1 MEQVGNRRPVRPC
14 RERARG
20 VALHVLA
27 FALPVA
33 LLCAWAAAA
42 GVRPFGPTSMLTEDL
57 MYQYADFYEWYRR
70 VLAGQESLF
79 YTFSTSLGNNAWGL
93 WSYYLASPFN
103 LIALLFP
110 LERLGDAIFIISA
123 VKLGL
128 IGVSSTF
135 YLRRRF
141 SLPGGIALA
150 LALCFSSSLWIATQL
165 RNPMWMDAMILLPLV
180 ALAAWRCVTRGRWA
194 ALLAALVC
202 AIASC
207 WYTGY
212 MMVLFTVCVSLLEWF
227 VAPADGSGRL
237 AGTRAV
243 SLVCGVLCCALL
255 LSAWTLYPTVA
266 AQLGSWSPLRTVAL
280 LSVSAVVLLLG
291 LLLLDGRLPD
301 GVVRGLARAALVVV
315 GVGVLALGGYYA
327 VRLLGTGSLGEVA
340 ARVTPFRVE
349 NLVSSPFLGT
359 YQDKFSPQLYVGY
372 LPLVGSVALVAD
384 GRLARRLRVAALA
397 AISLAVLSVAFT
409 VLYVA
414 WCGFAVPHGFH
425 SRTAFLAVFAAM
437 WSCALYLS
445 RRPVAAPSRSAV
457 AGVLLIVA
465 LSVPCSLA
473 GPVHAGRLIV
483 VGAVLMALYLALLSS
498 RLRAPARVALSA
510 LVFAELAL
518 SGASVWPALYSYTQ
532 EQHESYVTAAR
543 GEMAALRELDGGF
556 YRVEKTYTRAADAA
570 LNEGLSQGFYR
581 LASYVS
587 GSNPAAIA
595 LLNSLGYSH
604 PGEFSTGYR
613 TPVLPS
619 DTLLGVRY
627 VFSRAPVNALSRVD
641 APFLAEGD
649 LLFENPD
656 ALSVG
661 YTASADVT
669 SFSPQGAGDPF
680 ACQNQLASALLG
692 HDVELYAPLA
702 SSVVADEA
710 GTRSWRVEVP
720 AGTLACSWLASA
732 SEVPYRYAVDDPTA
746 AWTADAAPGGVAWD
760 NTRFSH
766 AVRMLGDASDEPREV
781 VVTVQSAEGAAGTAT
796 GALPEDA
803 ACLFYGMDM
812 GVYRELVRELS
823 QEQLEVTEWS
833 GARLAGTF
841 AASGEKDGLVLTVPH
856 DAGWTIL
863 LDGEEVEGEPA
874 AGGALTFVRVP
885 GAGAHELEMSYVPPM
900 LRAGCAVTLVALAAL
915 TARAWHLRSPG
926 ERRDRGASAL
936 Q

>member
-1 MEQVGNRRPVRPC
+1 MEQERDRRLARPR
-14 RERARG
+14 RERARAA
-20 VALHVLA
+20 ALYALA

-70 VLAGQESLF
+70 VLSGRESLF

-103 LIALLFP
+103 LVALLFP

-123 VKLGL
+123 AKLGL
-128 IGVSSTF
+128 MGVSATL

-141 SLPGGIALA
+141 SLPGGASLA
-150 LALCFSSSLWIATQL
+150 LALCLSGSLWVATQL

-212 MMVLFTVCVSLLEWF
+212 MTVLFTVCVSMLEWF
-227 VAPADGSGRL
+227 VAPADGAERL
-237 AGTRAV
+237 RGTRVV

-266 AQLGSWSPLRTVAL
+266 AQLGSWSPFRTVAL
-280 LSVSAVVLLLG
+280 LSLSAVVLVLG

-301 GVVRGLARAALVVV
+301 GVVRGLGRAALVVA
-315 GVGVLALGGYYA
+315 GVGVVARGGYYA

-372 LPLVGSVALVAD
+372 LPLVGSIALLAD
-384 GRLARRLRVAALA
+384 GSLARRLRAGALA
-397 AISLAVLSVAFT
+397 AICLAVLSVVFT

-425 SRTAFLAVFAAM
+425 SRTAFLVVFATV
-437 WSCALYLS
+437 WTCALYLS
-445 RRPVAAPSRSAV
+445 RRSVAAPSRGAV
-457 AGVLLIVA
+457 AGVALLAA

-473 GPVHAGRLIV
+473 GPVHAGWLIV
-483 VGAVLMALYLALLSS
+483 AGVVLMVLYLVLLSS
-498 RLRAPARVALSA
+498 RLRVPACAALLA

-518 SGASVWPALYSYTQ
+518 SGGSVWPELYSYTQ
-532 EQHESYVTAAR
+532 EQHETYVTTAR
-543 GEMAALRELDGGF
+543 GEMAGLRELDGGF

-627 VFSRAPVNALSRVD
+627 VFSRVPVNALSRVD

-661 YTASADVT
+661 YASSADVA

-692 HDVELYAPLA
+692 RDVELYVPLD
-702 SSVVADEA
+702 SSVVADGE
-710 GTRSWRVEVP
+710 GTRSWRVAVP

-732 SEVPYRYAVDDPTA
+732 SEVPYRYSVDDPTA
-746 AWTADAAPGGVAWD
+746 AWTASAEAGGAAWD

-766 AVRMLGDASDEPREV
+766 AVRMLGDVSDEPREV

-796 GALPEDA
+796 DALPEDA
-803 ACLFYGMDM
+803 SCLFFGMDE

-823 QEQLEVTEWS
+823 QAQLEVTEWS

-841 AASGEKDGLVLTVPH
+841 TASGERDGLLLTVPH

-863 LDGEEVEGEPA
+863 LDGEEVEGTAA

-900 LRAGCAVTLVALAAL
+900 LRAGCAVTLVAGAAL
-915 TARAWHLRSPG
+915 AARAWRLRRPG
-926 ERRDRGASAL
+926 GRRGGGASAL